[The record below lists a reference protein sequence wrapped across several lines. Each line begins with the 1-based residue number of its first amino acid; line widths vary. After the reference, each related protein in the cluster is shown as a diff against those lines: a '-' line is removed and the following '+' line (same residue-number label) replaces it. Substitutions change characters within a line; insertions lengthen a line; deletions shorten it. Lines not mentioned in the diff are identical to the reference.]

1 MLQRC
6 TGTGQFFYPPAPVSP
21 FTGRPQWEWQDVSG
35 EGGIWSFV
43 TFYKKYFAGFAAD
56 VPYDVAMIKLDEGPF
71 LLTNIVDAGGKPT
84 AIGQR
89 VAVTF
94 QQRQGDL
101 VVPQF
106 APVEASS

>member
-1 MLQRC
+1 
-6 TGTGQFFYPPAPVSP
+6 V
-21 FTGRPQWEWQDVSG
+21 
-35 EGGIWSFV
+35 WSFV

-56 VPYDVAMIKLDEGPF
+56 VPYDAAMIKLDEGPF
-71 LLTNIVDAGGKPT
+71 LLTNIVNANGKPT

-106 APVEASS
+106 MPAEPKS